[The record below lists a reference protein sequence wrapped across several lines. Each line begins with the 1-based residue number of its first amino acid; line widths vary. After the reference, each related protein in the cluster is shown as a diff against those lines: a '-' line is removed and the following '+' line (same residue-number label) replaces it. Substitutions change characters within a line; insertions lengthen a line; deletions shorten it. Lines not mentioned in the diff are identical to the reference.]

1 MADGLTHVLL
11 GWVAVELISIK
22 YPWAMKYRAL
32 VLVGAIL
39 PDIGNFAVLMGETG
53 ANELYYLFMPLHSIV
68 GSLLLVGILTM
79 IFKEEYRKRVFL
91 LLTAGVATHLAADY
105 FIIFLDGKV
114 PLFFPFTFQKVGYD
128 LFLQAGRGFLVVAA
142 ATAVIVTVLR
152 RRYIKRKMRNLLEE

>member
-68 GSLLLVGILTM
+68 GSLLLVGVLTM
-79 IFKEEYRKRVFL
+79 IFKGEYRKKVFL

-114 PLFFPFTFQKVGYD
+114 PLFFPFTFEKVGYD
-128 LFLQAGRGFLVVAA
+128 LFLQEGRGFLIVALVAVV
-142 ATAVIVTVLR
+142 VTVLR
-152 RRYIKRKMRNLLEE
+152 RKQVERKLKNLDEK

>member
-68 GSLLLVGILTM
+68 GSLLLVGVLTM
-79 IFKEEYRKRVFL
+79 IFKGEYRKKVFL

-114 PLFFPFTFQKVGYD
+114 PLFFPFTFEKVGYD
-128 LFLQAGRGFLVVAA
+128 LFLQAGRGFLIVALVAVV
-142 ATAVIVTVLR
+142 VTVLR
-152 RRYIKRKMRNLLEE
+152 RKQVERKLKNLDEK